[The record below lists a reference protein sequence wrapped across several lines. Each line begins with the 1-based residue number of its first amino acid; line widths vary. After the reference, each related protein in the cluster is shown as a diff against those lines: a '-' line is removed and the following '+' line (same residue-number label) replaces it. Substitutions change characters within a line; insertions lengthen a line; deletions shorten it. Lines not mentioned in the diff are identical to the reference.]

1 MKTTKSTLTT
11 ALALTLALGLS
22 ACGSDDTPTTESPEE
37 GVAVETPAGTGDDS
51 PDTTTSADEATST
64 DESTATGTTTPA
76 DPDADLTDIALTA
89 IRTAEAEA
97 GGEAYEIDDIDDD
110 GTWEVDVRVGDRSVE
125 VTVDSEGTT
134 VLETEDD
141 DLDGEDRA
149 ALDAAT
155 VTLTEAIEIAID
167 EAGGVLDDAE
177 LETDDG
183 RQAWEITVDTG
194 EHDDLEVLVSVTG
207 DVIKVDD

>member
-97 GGEAYEIDDIDDD
+97 AGEAHATDATDDAGPTELDARRGAPSGGATRDPEGATGREPEGGEPGGA
-110 GTWEVDVRVGDRSVE
+110 
-125 VTVDSEGTT
+125 
-134 VLETEDD
+134 
-141 DLDGEDRA
+141 DRA
-149 ALDAAT
+149 PP
-155 VTLTEAIEIAID
+155 
-167 EAGGVLDDAE
+167 
-177 LETDDG
+177 
-183 RQAWEITVDTG
+183 R
-194 EHDDLEVLVSVTG
+194 
-207 DVIKVDD
+207 

>member
-1 MKTTKSTLTT
+1 MKTTKRTLTT
-11 ALALTLALGLS
+11 ALALTLALGLT
-22 ACGSDDTPTTESPEE
+22 ACGSDDTPTTETPAE
-37 GVAVETPAGTGDDS
+37 GVAVETPTETGDDADA
-51 PDTTTSADEATST
+51 DTTTSADEPAA
-64 DESTATGTTTPA
+64 TATAPSA
-76 DPDADLTDIALTA
+76 DPDADLTDIALAA

-97 GGEAYEIDDIDDD
+97 GGEAYEIDDTDDD

-125 VTVDSEGTT
+125 VTVDPEGTT

-183 RQAWEITVDTG
+183 RQAWEVTVDTE

-207 DVIKVDD
+207 DVIKVDG